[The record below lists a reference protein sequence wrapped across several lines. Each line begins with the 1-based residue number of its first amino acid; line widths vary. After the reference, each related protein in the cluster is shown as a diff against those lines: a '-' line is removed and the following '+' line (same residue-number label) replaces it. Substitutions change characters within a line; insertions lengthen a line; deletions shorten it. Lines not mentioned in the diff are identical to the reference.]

1 MKKKK
6 KRNWFAR
13 FLALIALIAAVVALV
28 IVAKNTDLHSDSKD
42 KGQNT
47 AQTHKQQQQTKPRTK
62 AKKYVV
68 KSGDT
73 LTSISHKTGIPVAEI
88 QALNPE
94 VDPQIL
100 IAGETLKLQK

>member
-13 FLALIALIAAVVALV
+13 FLALIALIAAVAAIVV
-28 IVAKNTDLHSDSKD
+28 VAKNTDLHSDSSN

-47 AQTHKQQQQTKPRTK
+47 AQTHKKQQKKPRTQ

-73 LTSISHKTGIPVAEI
+73 LTSISQKTGIPVAEI

>member
-13 FLALIALIAAVVALV
+13 FIALIALIAAVVALV
-28 IVAKNTDLHSDSKD
+28 VVAKNTDLHSDSKN

-47 AQTHKQQQQTKPRTK
+47 AQTHKQQQQKPRTK

-73 LTSISHKTGIPVAEI
+73 LTSISHTTGIPVAEI

-94 VDPQIL
+94 IDPQIL
-100 IAGETLKLQK
+100 VEGETLKLQK